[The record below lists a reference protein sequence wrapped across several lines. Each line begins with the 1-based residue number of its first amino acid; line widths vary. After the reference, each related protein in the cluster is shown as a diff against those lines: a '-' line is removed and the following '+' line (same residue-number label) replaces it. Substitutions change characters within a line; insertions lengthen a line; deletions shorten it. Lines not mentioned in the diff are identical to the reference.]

1 MTHEFSVENQ
11 PWSPHRFRDKPSL
24 FGETFWDPWIIEMIG
39 WLYGGVVAILHFNG
53 FKVKQSQLLDWQ
65 NVPDG

>member
-1 MTHEFSVENQ
+1 MNSRLRTSLGHHVDSVIG
-11 PWSPHRFRDKPSL
+11 RRCLGKPFL
-24 FGETFWDPWIIEMIG
+24 DPWIIEMIG
-39 WLYGGVVAILHFNG
+39 WLYGGVVAILHFND